1 MHSAEFTDHFTNVKP
16 LAYHTDIHD
25 FLRGSDPDVWK
36 WLSSHHASAKHA
48 EDVRFE
54 LLKSTY
60 RIERDSQPELYQ
72 TAEEVANRFGIN
84 APITIYQTQSPQGLN
99 ASLAYVPGE
108 VHLVL
113 HGPITSQ
120 LTPLEVRGLFAHEL
134 AHFVLWSIDQGAYL
148 TTNEMLVALISDA
161 KAHSAH
167 FASWRLFGLYTE
179 IYCDRAALAVT
190 QDIGAVVSMLVKVG
204 TGISE
209 VQADSYLRQADEVF
223 THGDAS
229 SKGVTHPE
237 AFIRARAIRLWG
249 EAHADTESL
258 IKQMIEGTPEMDELD
273 LLEQTRVFTLTRRI
287 LDALLCRKW
296 FQTDLVLAHARLY
309 FEDYSPPSD
318 PLRDTALA
326 KEIRIEPASLCEY
339 YCFLLLDFITADREL
354 EEPPLAA
361 ALQLAEELGIKPK
374 LMELVRRE
382 LKLRKNQLDR
392 VDKNKETILAE
403 IERTATA
410 MS

>member
-1 MHSAEFTDHFTNVKP
+1 MDSAEIPDLFSKVKP
-16 LAYHTDIHD
+16 LAYHTAIRD
-25 FLRGSDPDVWK
+25 FLRDSDPDVWK
-36 WLSSHHASAKHA
+36 WLALHHASPKHA
-48 EDVRFE
+48 DDVRFE

-60 RIERDSQPELYQ
+60 RIERDSQPDLYQ
-72 TAEEVANRFGIN
+72 SAEEVASRFGIS

-113 HGPITSQ
+113 HGPIASQ
-120 LTPLEVRGLFAHEL
+120 LTPLELRGLFAHEL
-134 AHFVLWSIDQGAYL
+134 AHFILWSIDNSAFL
-148 TTNEMLVALISDA
+148 NTNEMLVALISDA
-161 KAHSAH
+161 KAHPAH
-167 FASWRLFGLYTE
+167 FASWRLFRLYTE
-179 IYCDRAALAVT
+179 IYCDRAAFAVT
-190 QDIGAVVSMLVKVG
+190 EDISAVVSMLVKVE
-204 TGISE
+204 TGVTE
-209 VQADSYLRQADEVF
+209 VQAESYLRQADEIF
-223 THGDAS
+223 AHGDAS
-229 SKGVTHPE
+229 SKGATHPE

-249 EAHADTESL
+249 EAHADADSL
-258 IKQMIEGTPEMDELD
+258 IKQMIEGMPEMDELD
-273 LLEQTRVFTLTRRI
+273 LLEQTRVFALTRRI

-296 FQTDLVLAHARLY
+296 FQTDLILAHARLY

-318 PLRDTALA
+318 PLRDTSLA

-374 LMELVRRE
+374 LIELIRRE
-382 LKLRKNQLDR
+382 LKLRKNQLDSI
-392 VDKNKETILAE
+392 DKNKETILAE
-403 IERTATA
+403 IERTAAA